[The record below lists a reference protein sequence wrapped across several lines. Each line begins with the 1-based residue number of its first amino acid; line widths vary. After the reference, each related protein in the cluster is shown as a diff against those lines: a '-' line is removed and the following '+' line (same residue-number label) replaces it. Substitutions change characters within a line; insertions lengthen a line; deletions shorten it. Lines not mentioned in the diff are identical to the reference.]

1 MPRLKEVGSRYSK
14 PIPVYVVLFSIYP
27 VLALLANNIDQ
38 VLPSAAVLPLAV
50 SIAGAGI
57 LLLFFWILWRD
68 VERASFATFILL
80 VLSLSYGH
88 VYSYLKGITVFGTYI
103 FRHRTLAP
111 FWLIMA
117 GLGIWWARGKKLNV
131 QNYTRILN
139 IVCAILLV
147 LPLIQMSSSLWKQWK
162 AWERPTK
169 GVTAVE
175 TAPGEGKTE
184 KVLPDIYYIILDA
197 YSRTDIL
204 KKIYG
209 YDNTEFLTSL
219 EGMGFYVVDCS
230 QSNYGQTEL
239 SLASS
244 LNFNYLSK
252 LGDSFTPT
260 SLDRAPLWPL
270 IKDSAVMQYLKG
282 LGYKVVAFKTGF
294 SWTELTDADIYLAPQ
309 LIKWQINEF
318 QYMWLQ
324 TTIGRVLL
332 DEEALKMLGN
342 PDALFRQRTEF
353 ALEKLRVLPSIG
365 GPKFVFAHLIIP
377 HPPFVFGPNGEE
389 VSSGSGVTTGL
400 AGQGYV
406 DQTIFIDKQLEDIVP
421 TIIANSSNPPII
433 IIQSDHGTGAAGG
446 ADHMANLSALY
457 LPGHE
462 GLLYPTMTN
471 VNTFRVILDEYFGQ
485 TLPLLP
491 DVSFFSNYTL
501 PYNFH
506 VVVNNCPQ

>member
-1 MPRLKEVGSRYSK
+1 
-14 PIPVYVVLFSIYP
+14 
-27 VLALLANNIDQ
+27 
-38 VLPSAAVLPLAV
+38 
-50 SIAGAGI
+50 
-57 LLLFFWILWRD
+57 
-68 VERASFATFILL
+68 
-80 VLSLSYGH
+80 
-88 VYSYLKGITVFGTYI
+88 
-103 FRHRTLAP
+103 
-111 FWLIMA
+111 
-117 GLGIWWARGKKLNV
+117 
-131 QNYTRILN
+131 
-139 IVCAILLV
+139 
-147 LPLIQMSSSLWKQWK
+147 
-162 AWERPTK
+162 
-169 GVTAVE
+169 
-175 TAPGEGKTE
+175 
-184 KVLPDIYYIILDA
+184 
-197 YSRTDIL
+197 
-204 KKIYG
+204 
-209 YDNTEFLTSL
+209 
-219 EGMGFYVVDCS
+219 
-230 QSNYGQTEL
+230 
-239 SLASS
+239 LASS

-252 LGDSFTPT
+252 LGDSFTPA

-270 IKDSAVMQYLKG
+270 IKDSAVGQYLKG
-282 LGYKVVAFKTGF
+282 LGYKIVAFKTGF
-294 SWTELTDADIYLAPQ
+294 NWTELTDADVYLAPQ

-342 PDALFRQRTEF
+342 PDALFRQRTQF

-389 VSSGSGVTTGL
+389 VSSGSGVTTEL

-491 DVSFFSNYTL
+491 DVSLFSNYTL

-506 VVVNNCPQ
+506 VAVNNCPQ